1 MKRPS
6 NTSST
11 GKRDFRANHGIEIRV
26 LGSYAAQMSRPRIL
40 STSIRASA
48 AFRRVQQRSSP
59 LFRIDSNS
67 RAPLESFPGVAW
79 PRCLANLR
87 QCPARLRS
95 NARLRHA
102 EWPSIFNASSKFFS
116 RIVGKGFVRSRFE
129 SNISRPT
136 LQFLH
141 PRLCTNA
148 SSRGKRSRHPEDD
161 IERFTADSG
170 GVFGVLPPSPSFH
183 HDRLHS
189 FPSAGVHRSVESRR
203 EKGPR

>member
-148 SSRGKRSRHPEDD
+148 SSRGKDRDIQRTTSR
-161 IERFTADSG
+161 DSRRIAA
-170 GVFGVLPPSPSFH
+170 VFLASSPPPPSFH